1 MRAGAAALQP
11 AHPLCRVMAPLHPSP
26 PPTPENNPAD
36 YRCRRFDV
44 ALYVSW
50 AHLIE
55 LLGHTEMTWTP
66 VGHWMR
72 AIPDLLGLSLQVR
85 QRGPNHRTP
94 LPHRC
99 SAFILPSGLLPHS
112 CGRRAFT
119 PQLLR
124 SCGAHGTRRRFLPP
138 TLHRFRTTPCTTRSP
153 SPISQSGSS
162 YSTFS
167 SAHTNRRTA
176 RAPARSL
183 PLSCRISWG
192 RWSFRAA
199 MTHQRRQRTISSLF
213 RPALSTR
220 TAAAARLQG
229 NPKRHILHLAMPAS
243 RALSDR
249 AIRSLV

>member
-1 MRAGAAALQP
+1 MAGAFARPAMRTGAAALQP
-11 AHPLCRVMAPLHPSP
+11 AHPLCRIMAPLHPSP

-99 SAFILPSGLLPHS
+99 SASILPSGLLPHS

-124 SCGAHGTRRRFLPP
+124 NCGAHGTGVDSSLPRCTGSAP
-138 TLHRFRTTPCTTRSP
+138 HHAPPEAPLQLLKAAHPIRPSLRHLRTTA
-153 SPISQSGSS
+153 QQE
-162 YSTFS
+162 
-167 SAHTNRRTA
+167 RRLEA
-176 RAPARSL
+176 
-183 PLSCRISWG
+183 CR
-192 RWSFRAA
+192 
-199 MTHQRRQRTISSLF
+199 
-213 RPALSTR
+213 
-220 TAAAARLQG
+220 
-229 NPKRHILHLAMPAS
+229 
-243 RALSDR
+243 
-249 AIRSLV
+249 